1 MGKKKNN
8 TSIELAIDQI
18 LHESTQRDRSYA
30 RKKYRWH
37 AQYSLDR
44 ADGIDQHSIPIT
56 DELENL
62 FLDIEDR
69 RALYAALQRLSSLQ
83 RRRLLMRY
91 ADRLT
96 YSEIARREGVAPRVA
111 QRSIERALVKTFIHA
126 HHLPDVTFHSLR
138 HSSVTYKLALNDG
151 NIKLVQGDTGHA
163 SSKLMLNT
171 YAEIF
176 DQSRKELAV
185 RFEENFYAALQP

>member
-44 ADGIDQHSIPIT
+44 ADGIDQTNAPVT

-62 FLDIEDR
+62 FLSIEDR
-69 RALYAALQRLSSLQ
+69 RALYAALLRLSSLQ

-111 QRSIERALVKTFIHA
+111 QRSIERALVK
-126 HHLPDVTFHSLR
+126 
-138 HSSVTYKLALNDG
+138 LN
-151 NIKLVQGDTGHA
+151 
-163 SSKLMLNT
+163 LMLKDAILVDSN
-171 YAEIF
+171 
-176 DQSRKELAV
+176 L
-185 RFEENFYAALQP
+185 

>member
-1 MGKKKNN
+1 MNPDDLPLQPPIK
-8 TSIELAIDQI
+8 QI
-18 LHESTQRDRSYA
+18 LHESTQREHSYA

-37 AQYSLDR
+37 TQYSLDR
-44 ADGIDQHSIPIT
+44 ADGIDQTNAPVT

-62 FLDIEDR
+62 FLSIEDR

-111 QRSIERALVKTFIHA
+111 QRSIERALVK
-126 HHLPDVTFHSLR
+126 
-138 HSSVTYKLALNDG
+138 LN
-151 NIKLVQGDTGHA
+151 
-163 SSKLMLNT
+163 LMLKDAILVDSN
-171 YAEIF
+171 
-176 DQSRKELAV
+176 V
-185 RFEENFYAALQP
+185 

>member
-1 MGKKKNN
+1 MNPDDLPLQPPIK
-8 TSIELAIDQI
+8 QI
-18 LHESTQRDRSYA
+18 LHESTQQEHSYA

-44 ADGIDQHSIPIT
+44 ADGIDQNNAPVT

-62 FLDIEDR
+62 FLSIEDR

-91 ADRLT
+91 EEKLT

-111 QRSIERALVKTFIHA
+111 QRSIERALVK
-126 HHLPDVTFHSLR
+126 
-138 HSSVTYKLALNDG
+138 LN
-151 NIKLVQGDTGHA
+151 
-163 SSKLMLNT
+163 LMLKDAILVDSN
-171 YAEIF
+171 
-176 DQSRKELAV
+176 L
-185 RFEENFYAALQP
+185 

>member
-1 MGKKKNN
+1 MDNKKNS
-8 TSIELAIDQI
+8 TSIELGIDRI
-18 LHESTQRDRSYA
+18 FHESTQRERSYA

-44 ADGIDQHSIPIT
+44 ADGIDQNSTPVT

-62 FLDIEDR
+62 FLSIEDR

-111 QRSIERALVKTFIHA
+111 QRSIERALVK
-126 HHLPDVTFHSLR
+126 
-138 HSSVTYKLALNDG
+138 LN
-151 NIKLVQGDTGHA
+151 
-163 SSKLMLNT
+163 LMLKDAILVDSN
-171 YAEIF
+171 
-176 DQSRKELAV
+176 L
-185 RFEENFYAALQP
+185 

>member
-44 ADGIDQHSIPIT
+44 ADGIDQTNVPVT
-56 DELENL
+56 DELEKL
-62 FLDIEDR
+62 FLNIEDR

-111 QRSIERALVKTFIHA
+111 QRSIERALVK
-126 HHLPDVTFHSLR
+126 
-138 HSSVTYKLALNDG
+138 LN
-151 NIKLVQGDTGHA
+151 
-163 SSKLMLNT
+163 LMLKDAILVDSN
-171 YAEIF
+171 
-176 DQSRKELAV
+176 L
-185 RFEENFYAALQP
+185 

>member
-18 LHESTQRDRSYA
+18 LHESTQRDRSY
-30 RKKYRWH
+30 
-37 AQYSLDR
+37 
-44 ADGIDQHSIPIT
+44 GIDQHSIPIT

-111 QRSIERALVKTFIHA
+111 QRSIERALVK
-126 HHLPDVTFHSLR
+126 
-138 HSSVTYKLALNDG
+138 LN
-151 NIKLVQGDTGHA
+151 
-163 SSKLMLNT
+163 LMLKDAILVDSN
-171 YAEIF
+171 
-176 DQSRKELAV
+176 V
-185 RFEENFYAALQP
+185 